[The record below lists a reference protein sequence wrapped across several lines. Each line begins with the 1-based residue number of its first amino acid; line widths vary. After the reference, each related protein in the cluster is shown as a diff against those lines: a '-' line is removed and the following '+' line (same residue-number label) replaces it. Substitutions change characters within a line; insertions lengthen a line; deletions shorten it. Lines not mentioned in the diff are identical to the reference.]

1 MNHREAVERQAADK
15 YLLNE
20 LSPAERS
27 AFEEHYFECPECAAE
42 VEAGAAFAANARAVL
57 AEGGDYAGRR
67 TATGWLRPAYLIT
80 AAAALAAIA
89 GYQELVRIPRL
100 RKELQRLGEP
110 RAYVAHFLRPVGQGG
125 DQVLAVPKE
134 ALFVGLF
141 ARYPA
146 RRRMLCLRVR
156 YPGGS
161 SGERRF
167 LGRRAGARFSRRPH
181 QHPHSGFPPA
191 VRSLHTCFTL
201 QRGPFGNSPFR
212 LQDTTRLRKPIP

>member
-134 ALFVGLF
+134 ALFVGLLLDIPPGAECSAYVCDIRAEAPESGGF
-141 ARYPA
+141 SVAAPA
-146 RRRMLCLRVR
+146 PASPAAHISILIPVSRLQSGAYTLVLRC
-156 YPGGS
+156 
-161 SGERRF
+161 SGDLSET
-167 LGRRAGARFSRRPH
+167 ARF
-181 QHPHSGFPPA
+181 GFKIQ
-191 VRSLHTCFTL
+191 L
-201 QRGPFGNSPFR
+201 
-212 LQDTTRLRKPIP
+212 D